1 MDAKANNCKQKRIKS
16 LPISKIR
23 EIKDRLPVGGN
34 KRIAEETGL
43 SEGYVSQVLR
53 GDRWNKAVMVKAKE
67 IIEEHEAE
75 MEELLDF

>member
-43 SEGYVSQVLR
+43 SEGYVSH
-53 GDRWNKAVMVKAKE
+53 RWNKAVMVKAKE